1 MKILAPPTPQRHHTP
16 AVAER
21 PRAVAPA
28 RLGGRPSIAADVL
41 RDLRNAAARE
51 LHRQTST
58 ALARAYDPNGIP
70 PGFQRRHIDLALF
83 AASFTTVEENLAA
96 INAALS
102 GPDAHAARMAA
113 LPFAERIAALLGT
126 TYDHRPIG
134 VAVGRELGTED
145 APAVTR

>member
-28 RLGGRPSIAADVL
+28 RLGGRPGVSRSVLNDLRKAAD
-41 RDLRNAAARE
+41 RD
-51 LHRQTST
+51 
-58 ALARAYDPNGIP
+58 ALARAYDPQGIP
-70 PGFQRRHIDLALF
+70 PGFQRCVIDLALF

-102 GPDAHAARMAA
+102 GPDAHAARMAM
-113 LPFAERIAALLGT
+113 LPFAERIAALLGST
-126 TYDHRPIG
+126 WDHRPLG
-134 VAVGRELGTED
+134 VAVGRELGTEETGTE
-145 APAVTR
+145 ATR